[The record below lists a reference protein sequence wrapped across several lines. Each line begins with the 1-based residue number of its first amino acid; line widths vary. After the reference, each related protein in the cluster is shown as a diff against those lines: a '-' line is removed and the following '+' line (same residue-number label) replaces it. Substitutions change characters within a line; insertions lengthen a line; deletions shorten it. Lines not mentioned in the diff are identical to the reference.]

1 MFLLLSGSKID
12 LMTSLDHQL
21 HRLFLDHDCVV
32 VPGLGG
38 FVCNR
43 QPARYDET
51 LQELIP
57 PSRGILF
64 NERLTHHDGVLVQTL
79 AQSEGITMDAAL
91 GRLHEET
98 EQIKGAIASG
108 KTVTIAHVGRL
119 FQGSNGRIQFLADEE
134 MEKMLRS
141 FGLRRIPLRPLVSEA
156 SASEPLV
163 SSDSGSSPRPG
174 RIVPMSSEPLP
185 LARIAAAIAVPIL
198 GGMGMFLMDG
208 WNGQDALMSPLPVTP
223 RTALYEPR
231 FEGEA
236 VPTWSDIVEMSAAET
251 AWTARTAVGTP
262 AITSEH
268 AAGAP
273 TTPADASLYMLV
285 AGAFSLE
292 DNAKALADQ
301 LVNQGFDAEIFLQDG
316 GLHIV
321 TFATHIDELSARAHL
336 EVLRMQS
343 VSSSAWLKPWKVI
356 R

>member
-1 MFLLLSGSKID
+1 
-12 LMTSLDHQL
+12 MTALNNHL

-64 NERLTHHDGVLVQTL
+64 NQRLTHHDGVLVQTV
-79 AQSEGITMDAAL
+79 AQSERITMDAAL
-91 GRLHEET
+91 AKLEAEA
-98 EQIKGAIASG
+98 EQIKRTLAAG
-108 KTVTIAHVGRL
+108 KTATIAHVGRL
-119 FQGSNGRIQFLADEE
+119 YNGLNGRIQFLADEE

-141 FGLRRIPLRPLVSEA
+141 FGLLRIPLQPLTPEVSVA
-156 SASEPLV
+156 VPVAVPNDRV
-163 SSDSGSSPRPG
+163 PMRPG
-174 RIVPMSSEPLP
+174 RVVELPPAQLP

-198 GGMGMFLMDG
+198 GGMGMFMMDG
-208 WNGQDALMSPLPVTP
+208 WNGQDALLSPLSVASS
-223 RTALYEPR
+223 TAIYEPR

-236 VPTWSDIVEMSAAET
+236 VPTWSDVAELSAHESESTRPSSAEPSEWMPEAITGTPTTAAE
-251 AWTARTAVGTP
+251 
-262 AITSEH
+262 
-268 AAGAP
+268 
-273 TTPADASLYMLV
+273 ASFYMLV

-292 DNAKALADQ
+292 ENANALAEQ
-301 LVNQGFDAEIFLQDG
+301 LVNEGFDADVFLQDG

-321 TFATHIDELSARAHL
+321 TFATHIDETSARAHL
-336 EVLRMQS
+336 DVLHTQPASR
-343 VSSSAWLKPWKVI
+343 SAWLKPWKII